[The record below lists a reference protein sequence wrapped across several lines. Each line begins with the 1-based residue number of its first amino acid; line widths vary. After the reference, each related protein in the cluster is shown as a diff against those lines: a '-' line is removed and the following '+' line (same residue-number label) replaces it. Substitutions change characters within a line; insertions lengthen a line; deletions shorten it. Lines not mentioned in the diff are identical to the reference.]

1 MSYVSSKDIAEKWG
15 ITERAVRKYL
25 IDGRIS
31 GAYKESGEWLIP
43 EDSVKP
49 ARKTRKDAGI
59 YEDDLPHILL
69 YEMKNKVKGGI
80 YHKLQVDFA
89 YNSNHIEGN
98 QLTEDQ
104 TRTIFETRTI
114 GAEQSARIRDIVE
127 VSNHFRCFD
136 YILLHYR
143 DRLTETYI
151 KRLHQI
157 LKSGVDDINMD
168 HVVIGEY
175 KTKGNYAGSIRTAS
189 PSKVKK
195 EMADLLETYKGE
207 MGFDDIL
214 DFHARFEKIHPFYD
228 GNGRVGRLIMFKQC
242 LKYNVMPFII
252 TDDIKEYYIN
262 GLREWQLGRDR
273 GYLQGTC
280 KHAQYNMQ
288 AILEYF
294 GIDK

>member
-1 MSYVSSKDIAEKWG
+1 MSYVSSKEIAEKWG

-195 EMADLLETYKGE
+195 EMADLL
-207 MGFDDIL
+207 
-214 DFHARFEKIHPFYD
+214 ARFEKIHPFYD